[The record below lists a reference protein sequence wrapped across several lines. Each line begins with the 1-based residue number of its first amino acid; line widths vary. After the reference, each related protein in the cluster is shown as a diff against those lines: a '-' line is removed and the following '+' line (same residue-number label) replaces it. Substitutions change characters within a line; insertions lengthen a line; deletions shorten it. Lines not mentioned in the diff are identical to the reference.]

1 MSAACATGTVLSFQ
15 CQQCGGCS
23 PTLTL
28 LPGRPTTQ
36 MLLLAT
42 TPLSSWPFGASQ
54 VDHGNVCHSYPKSEL
69 SNNSWPTLGSHC
81 CLSRDKSL
89 FCFSENF
96 HGLLDGNKEQFI
108 GSLTWQAGLG
118 TVWAVTGSPQE
129 QQFSAL
135 SILWR
140 DRDNPGLV
148 YDKDSVCESALQQ
161 ESPQLHPFSSVQW
174 RGVCVI
180 FVKIPGLWAC
190 TPNQKKVL
198 CQSAAYHLLLTQI
211 PVLAKPLPSATCTF
225 HTVELPLR
233 GPRSRSLAGRAGIFN
248 PVESQPSVI
257 PYPAMLGAV
266 SLPAAGPTLFLY
278 EKPKS
283 NLMSFLRLIFS
294 KDRQSQETHP
304 WYLLR

>member
-1 MSAACATGTVLSFQ
+1 
-15 CQQCGGCS
+15 
-23 PTLTL
+23 
-28 LPGRPTTQ
+28 

-180 FVKIPGLWAC
+180 FVKFPGLWAC

-198 CQSAAYHLLLTQI
+198 CNFLSSPSKVLHLVSVSCI
-211 PVLAKPLPSATCTF
+211 
-225 HTVELPLR
+225 
-233 GPRSRSLAGRAGIFN
+233 SLI
-248 PVESQPSVI
+248 
-257 PYPAMLGAV
+257 
-266 SLPAAGPTLFLY
+266 
-278 EKPKS
+278 
-283 NLMSFLRLIFS
+283 
-294 KDRQSQETHP
+294 THP
-304 WYLLR
+304 DTCPCQATPKCHMHLSHS